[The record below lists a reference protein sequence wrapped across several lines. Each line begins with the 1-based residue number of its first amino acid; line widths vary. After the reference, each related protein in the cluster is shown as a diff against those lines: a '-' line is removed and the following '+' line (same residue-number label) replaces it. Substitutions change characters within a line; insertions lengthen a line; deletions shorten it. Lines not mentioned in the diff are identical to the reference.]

1 MSARWRPGSQAV
13 GWQAAQSWAASVTVV
28 SYSLAQV
35 HLRRQAGR
43 APRNWHSPMVT
54 SSSVSGVSWQSSGK
68 TTPVRL
74 ASQPPT
80 SQFMTARPRLCE
92 AVFLVDRN
100 PSLPQVL
107 ALILEGPK
115 ARAMSISLRD
125 QQWLLH
131 RSCRAVI
138 LGSGALTR
146 GPCIQPRVTHPS
158 SLLSWGIA
166 PAEPQAGTQWGPP
179 LQPPGPLLT
188 WRRGD
193 GALIFWWALP
203 ARTRRPRSRWFWWT
217 YPQPSLECDLR
228 SARGWGWA
236 GRRLVEGSRRAAGAH
251 ATLVWLIAQFVISTH
266 RTLWEQSPGCQAV

>member
-107 ALILEGPK
+107 ALILEGPQSTCNEHLSQ
-115 ARAMSISLRD
+115 RP
-125 QQWLLH
+125 
-131 RSCRAVI
+131 AV
-138 LGSGALTR
+138 A
-146 GPCIQPRVTHPS
+146 
-158 SLLSWGIA
+158 
-166 PAEPQAGTQWGPP
+166 
-179 LQPPGPLLT
+179 
-188 WRRGD
+188 
-193 GALIFWWALP
+193 
-203 ARTRRPRSRWFWWT
+203 
-217 YPQPSLECDLR
+217 
-228 SARGWGWA
+228 
-236 GRRLVEGSRRAAGAH
+236 
-251 ATLVWLIAQFVISTH
+251 
-266 RTLWEQSPGCQAV
+266 SP